1 VTALDDGL
9 LQNDQAPIHRVT
21 FSAYSS
27 ARLCWRR
34 FVVTLVWINP
44 FDPIHQ
50 DAVPYAIAASL
61 EEAQEKGI
69 NIYSEGTVRVH
80 AARIR
85 TAYGERDA

>member
-1 VTALDDGL
+1 MTALGDGI
-9 LQNDQAPIHRVT
+9 LQNDRARIHRVT

-27 ARLCWRR
+27 ARLCWRL

-44 FDPIHQ
+44 FDTIHQ
-50 DAVPYAIAASL
+50 NEVPYAIAASL
-61 EEAQEKGI
+61 EVAQEKGI

-85 TAYGERDA
+85 TASGERGA